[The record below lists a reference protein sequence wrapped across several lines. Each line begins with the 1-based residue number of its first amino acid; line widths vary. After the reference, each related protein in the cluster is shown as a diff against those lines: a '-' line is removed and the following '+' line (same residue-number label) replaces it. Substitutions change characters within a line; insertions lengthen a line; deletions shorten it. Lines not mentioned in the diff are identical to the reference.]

1 MVEYLIAKWNL
12 GEVLI
17 FTRPSDFY
25 KIFERQHAPLA
36 LFKFPGR
43 SISSFSKRNI
53 KNIISFVLVP
63 INRYTPEVQREDGNT
78 RKVDSTVDISWD
90 SGGIGVLDEEVSID
104 LACYK
109 MGHDDIFVLDS
120 FREVVNNQLSSGH
133 SRFTITKGEGDG

>member
-12 GEVLI
+12 GEVRI
-17 FTRPSDFY
+17 FTRLSDFY
-25 KIFERQHAPLA
+25 KIFARQYAPLA
-36 LFKFPGR
+36 LFKFPGH

-78 RKVDSTVDISWD
+78 RNVDSTVDISWD

-104 LACYK
+104 LACYR
-109 MGHDDIFVLDS
+109 MGHDDIPVLDS
-120 FREVVNNQLSSGH
+120 FREVVNNQLNSGH
-133 SRFTITKGEGDG
+133 SQFTVTKREGDG

>member
-12 GEVLI
+12 GEVRI

-25 KIFERQHAPLA
+25 KIFARQYPPLA

-63 INRYTPEVQREDGNT
+63 INRYTPEFQREDGYT
-78 RKVDSTVDISWD
+78 WQVDSTVDSI
-90 SGGIGVLDEEVSID
+90 GGLDEEVSID
-104 LACYK
+104 LARYE
-109 MGHDDIFVLDS
+109 MGHDDVP
-120 FREVVNNQLSSGH
+120 RTGQLPRSSKQ
-133 SRFTITKGEGDG
+133 ST